1 MNVEKVLLNIFYIQN
16 SRMQHLGSF
25 KSTARLSL
33 NLFEHTC
40 QKSKLLEQRT
50 KAEFKSMA
58 VPLFTVKSAR
68 NLRERG
74 GVH

>member
-50 KAEFKSMA
+50 KAEFK
-58 VPLFTVKSAR
+58 
-68 NLRERG
+68 RG
-74 GVH
+74 GGTQVHALVYCNFVKEAT